1 MCEKELGQLYRTLHG
16 WVNRW
21 IPDLMADDITATAM
35 VALIRDAM
43 RGHRTQYGPYRH
55 VFECAEKHMRWWG
68 QANRYDIPFGLWRT
82 IPIPDPDHL
91 CELARAYSVIYMG
104 HELGQV
110 SMPEED
116 LLMEKVLTGRLT
128 YLGQWNMPV
137 RDPQVPTV
145 MAILERVT
153 YALDHHQCGPDDD
166 CREFRAVWEFE
177 DRRGAW
183 WLTEFAP
190 QAREYING

>member
-1 MCEKELGQLYRTLHG
+1 
-16 WVNRW
+16 
-21 IPDLMADDITATAM
+21 
-35 VALIRDAM
+35 
-43 RGHRTQYGPYRH
+43 
-55 VFECAEKHMRWWG
+55 
-68 QANRYDIPFGLWRT
+68 
-82 IPIPDPDHL
+82 
-91 CELARAYSVIYMG
+91 
-104 HELGQV
+104 
-110 SMPEED
+110 
-116 LLMEKVLTGRLT
+116 MEKVLTGRLT

-153 YALDHHQCGPDDD
+153 YALDHHQCSPDDD